1 LTFDF
6 EIQNGQTWNGD
17 SGGYGDAS
25 WADADYFGSSKFFF
39 IEDTL
44 FSNGDVMDSHD
55 GARYVLRYSSISSAG
70 NNGQLFNH
78 GLGGDRGRST
88 RASEV
93 YQNTFT
99 QSAIQGGDA
108 DGYLGGTLLFWGNTT
123 VSYNCAVGFPLIR
136 ASNATYVQ
144 SAPPAEWGYCG
155 GAPYATGSASIAA
168 NSTALTGSGFSTAW
182 PSGSMI
188 ILAGASCTVNSY
200 TSSTCQISSV
210 NSSTSI
216 TLSSP
221 STVAVTNGAYT
232 EGSPWDGKSQA
243 NGYPCMDGPGRGTGQ
258 MVSGEFPNV
267 LNSSTGTAAWPN
279 QALDPAYIWDNNYG
293 GSGYGDRALV
303 CPVPGITDNVDF
315 YQQFGTYAEP
325 GTWNGTKGVGQGLYS
340 AIPSTCT
347 AGPGGNTPGVGYWA
361 TDQNTLYV
369 CNPTNT
375 WTAYYAPYTY
385 PHPLTQTGTVP
396 VPPTNVQA
404 VGH

>member
-1 LTFDF
+1 
-6 EIQNGQTWNGD
+6 
-17 SGGYGDAS
+17 
-25 WADADYFGSSKFFF
+25 
-39 IEDTL
+39 
-44 FSNGDVMDSHD
+44 
-55 GARYVLRYSSISSAG
+55 
-70 NNGQLFNH
+70 
-78 GLGGDRGRST
+78 
-88 RASEV
+88 
-93 YQNTFT
+93 
-99 QSAIQGGDA
+99 
-108 DGYLGGTLLFWGNTT
+108 
-123 VSYNCAVGFPLIR
+123 
-136 ASNATYVQ
+136 
-144 SAPPAEWGYCG
+144 
-155 GAPYATGSASIAA
+155 
-168 NSTALTGSGFSTAW
+168 
-182 PSGSMI
+182 
-188 ILAGASCTVNSY
+188 
-200 TSSTCQISSV
+200 
-210 NSSTSI
+210 
-216 TLSSP
+216 
-221 STVAVTNGAYT
+221 
-232 EGSPWDGKSQA
+232 
-243 NGYPCMDGPGRGTGQ
+243 